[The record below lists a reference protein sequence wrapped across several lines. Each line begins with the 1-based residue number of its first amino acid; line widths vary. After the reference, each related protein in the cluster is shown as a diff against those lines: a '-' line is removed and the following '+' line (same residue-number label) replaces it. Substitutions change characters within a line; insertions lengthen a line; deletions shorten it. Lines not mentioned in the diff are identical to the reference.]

1 MTESEWLAS
10 DDPRAMLE
18 WCRDETLLH
27 PFGWRSPS
35 DRMLRLFACAC
46 AWQPWQHPLKD
57 GERGVVLA
65 AERMADDP
73 EGRIEDYEGVVR
85 HAERM
90 GLAVLI
96 QGDGGNAAR
105 KWCEFQGLEPWFV
118 SRQAAV
124 LRDLVGNPWRPVTLP
139 PGERACYS
147 CDGSG
152 KRGDGWDWYQRA
164 FGERAACLQCDGRG
178 WFADGPCP
186 WLTTDALSLATAAY
200 EDRLPDGAL
209 DPVRLMVLADAM
221 EEAGCEEGGGLLAH
235 LRGQCPVCKG
245 AGSCAREDAGVYY
258 WPCEMCDATGR
269 VKTAHYR
276 GCHVLDLILG
286 RE

>member
-1 MTESEWLAS
+1 MTETEWLAS
-10 DDPRAMLE
+10 DDPAAMLVWAQSE
-18 WCRDETLLH
+18 
-27 PFGWRSPS
+27 PKQFGAWVVGHRK
-35 DRMLRLFACAC
+35 LRLFTCAC
-46 AWQPWQHPLKD
+46 VRGRISRVRAVD
-57 GERGVVLA
+57 DRTIRAVETGERYADGAATSKERGLA
-65 AERMADDP
+65 FNAADNLYHPQRTWAYACLRADP
-73 EGRIEDYEGVVR
+73 EEGAFEIVNMM
-85 HAERM
+85 HDFE
-90 GLAVLI
+90 GEI
-96 QGDGGNAAR
+96 PAA
-105 KWCEFQGLEPWFV
+105 
-118 SRQAAV
+118 QAAV
-124 LRDLVGNPWRPVTLP
+124 LRDLVGNPFRPV
-139 PGERACYS
+139 RWSS
-147 CDGSG
+147 CDHCHGTGWRTKIDRDNPGGSVSRPCR
-152 KRGDGWDWYQRA
+152 K
-164 FGERAACLQCDGRG
+164 C
-178 WFADGPCP
+178 GPNP
-186 WLTTDALSLATAAY
+186 TVLSLATAAY

>member
-10 DDPRAMLE
+10 DDPRAMLR
-18 WCRDETLLH
+18 WLTDGQIWHSATHASPPPR
-27 PFGWRSPS
+27 PS
-35 DRMLRLFACAC
+35 DRKLRLFACAC
-46 AWQPWQHPLKD
+46 AWQPWQHPLKA

-73 EGRIEDYEGVVR
+73 EGRLDDPEGVVP

-96 QGDGGNAAR
+96 QSDGGNAAR
-105 KWCEFQGLEPWFV
+105 KWCEFQGLEPWFA
-118 SRQAAV
+118 SRQAAA
-124 LRDLVGNPWRPVTLP
+124 LRDLVGNPFRPVRWSSCGHCHGTGWRTKIDHDN
-139 PGERACYS
+139 PG
-147 CDGSG
+147 GSVSRPCR
-152 KRGDGWDWYQRA
+152 K
-164 FGERAACLQCDGRG
+164 C
-178 WFADGPCP
+178 GPNP
-186 WLTTDALSLATAAY
+186 TVLSLATAAY

>member
-18 WCRDETLLH
+18 ALRTHTARRAD
-27 PFGWRSPS
+27 GDRIRSAGEPS
-35 DRMLRLFACAC
+35 DRKLRLLLCALWRSRWGQLIPEC
-46 AWQPWQHPLKD
+46 RASIARV
-57 GERGVVLA
+57 ERG
-65 AERMADDP
+65 EWD
-73 EGRIEDYEGVVR
+73 GRPDGSI
-85 HAERM
+85 
-90 GLAVLI
+90 I
-96 QGDGGNAAR
+96 TGDTGPSLRNSLLTLDACHRGG
-105 KWCEFQGLEPWFV
+105 EPGMPF
-118 SRQAAV
+118 REQAAV
-124 LRDLVGNPWRPVTLP
+124 LRDLVGNPFRPV
-139 PGERACYS
+139 RWSS
-147 CDGSG
+147 CDHCHGTGWRTKIDRDNPGGSVSRPCR
-152 KRGDGWDWYQRA
+152 K
-164 FGERAACLQCDGRG
+164 C
-178 WFADGPCP
+178 GPNP
-186 WLTTDALSLATAAY
+186 TVLSLATAAY

>member
-46 AWQPWQHPLKD
+46 AWQPWQHPLKA

-73 EGRIEDYEGVVR
+73 EGRLDDPEGVVP

-96 QGDGGNAAR
+96 QSDGGNAAR

-124 LRDLVGNPWRPVTLP
+124 LRDLVGNPFRPVARWQPHEHLLS
-139 PGERACYS
+139 R
-147 CDGSG
+147 
-152 KRGDGWDWYQRA
+152 DW
-164 FGERAACLQCDGRG
+164 
-178 WFADGPCP
+178 
-186 WLTTDALSLATAAY
+186 WLSQIESLATAAY